1 MDIYSFLKRRGAA
14 VLLLGVIGFCVVYAL
29 AFVRLY
35 SLEHPY
41 RVASH
46 WIFANVPAGSRIA
59 SPHWD
64 DKVPVGIPGKDPGI
78 YQMNGRD
85 FELPIYER
93 DTPQMIET
101 IVRRVASADYLAFAT
116 PRAADSI
123 PRIADEYPNT
133 TALLR
138 LLWAEKI
145 GFRLVYTTKNR
156 PSFLGF
162 TFNDDLADESFS
174 VYDHPKVVVFKNEE
188 RLSPEQIL
196 GRIRDVDPNGP
207 LPSMDEML
215 LMDRGGWMPSK
226 EFWRPEWGDALTS
239 LGLSLIIGVSFF
251 VLAGGIFRFLPDGG
265 LGIGALLGV
274 VGATGTAWGLSALGI
289 VPLTR
294 AGGVLVVFVVVV
306 LALVTI
312 LLRSATRSRS
322 FAVLKTHG
330 VCVALAIAI
339 GAVVVSIMRGAD
351 SALLGL
357 GEHIDAAYLSY
368 LIRSEDATPWDLFHP
383 GLKLPWA
390 FVDRFILAWVLK
402 TSGTPPEGALNV
414 SFVVLGGL
422 VAGSLYSIFVTLIGR
437 ARPALVGV
445 LITIIPLAYLMHV
458 ARDVTNK
465 PIAALWDKSQMVSGD
480 QLARLIRKY
489 VTGTP
494 LIVEACDQASA
505 PSALPAIGLPKYEEV
520 IDPEVTNQLEDKLCL
535 SDDPEQVYHRM
546 MGLKLE
552 FFLTPSA
559 GATSNSAA
567 RSRYERFLGRPD
579 LFARVFEDQ
588 ERALFV
594 TSFSRYYPRN
604 VPS

>member
-1 MDIYSFLKRRGAA
+1 
-14 VLLLGVIGFCVVYAL
+14 
-29 AFVRLY
+29 
-35 SLEHPY
+35 
-41 RVASH
+41 
-46 WIFANVPAGSRIA
+46 
-59 SPHWD
+59 
-64 DKVPVGIPGKDPGI
+64 
-78 YQMNGRD
+78 
-85 FELPIYER
+85 
-93 DTPQMIET
+93 
-101 IVRRVASADYLAFAT
+101 
-116 PRAADSI
+116 
-123 PRIADEYPNT
+123 
-133 TALLR
+133 
-138 LLWAEKI
+138 
-145 GFRLVYTTKNR
+145 
-156 PSFLGF
+156 
-162 TFNDDLADESFS
+162 
-174 VYDHPKVVVFKNEE
+174 
-188 RLSPEQIL
+188 
-196 GRIRDVDPNGP
+196 
-207 LPSMDEML
+207 
-215 LMDRGGWMPSK
+215 
-226 EFWRPEWGDALTS
+226 
-239 LGLSLIIGVSFF
+239 
-251 VLAGGIFRFLPDGG
+251 
-265 LGIGALLGV
+265 
-274 VGATGTAWGLSALGI
+274 
-289 VPLTR
+289 
-294 AGGVLVVFVVVV
+294 
-306 LALVTI
+306 
-312 LLRSATRSRS
+312 
-322 FAVLKTHG
+322 
-330 VCVALAIAI
+330 
-339 GAVVVSIMRGAD
+339 
-351 SALLGL
+351 
-357 GEHIDAAYLSY
+357 
-368 LIRSEDATPWDLFHP
+368 
-383 GLKLPWA
+383 
-390 FVDRFILAWVLK
+390 
-402 TSGTPPEGALNV
+402 
-414 SFVVLGGL
+414 LGGL